1 MSSAVET
8 SNSSFN
14 SRSFYGHLTQTTLV
28 LSVLKVAGLM
38 KQYFLDR
45 QLKKI
50 EREANDE
57 YLQILSFGAQCYATP
72 ELQRLLRE
80 LDKKVQLHA
89 YYRKI
94 VFIVGAST
102 TLWIAFC
109 FLFQSLDYS
118 FGVYATLAMVPLS
131 IIGFTAGNIV
141 LNKRFRAVR
150 DARLIERI
158 IVEELDR
165 RRKDASIY

>member
-1 MSSAVET
+1 
-8 SNSSFN
+8 
-14 SRSFYGHLTQTTLV
+14 
-28 LSVLKVAGLM
+28 M

-45 QLKKI
+45 QLKRI

-57 YLQILSFGAQCYATP
+57 YLQILSFGARCYSTP
-72 ELQRLLRE
+72 ELQRLLRA
-80 LDKKVQLHA
+80 LDKKVQLHD
-89 YYRKI
+89 YYRRM

-118 FGVYATLAMVPLS
+118 IGVYATLFMVPFS
-131 IIGFTAGNIV
+131 IIGFTVGNII
-141 LNKRFRAVR
+141 LNKRFKAVR
-150 DARLIERI
+150 DANLVEKI
-158 IVEELDR
+158 INEELDR

>member
-1 MSSAVET
+1 
-8 SNSSFN
+8 
-14 SRSFYGHLTQTTLV
+14 
-28 LSVLKVAGLM
+28 M

-57 YLQILSFGAQCYATP
+57 FLQILSFGAQCYSTP
-72 ELQRLLRE
+72 ELQNLLRQLE
-80 LDKKVQLHA
+80 NKVQLHA
-89 YYRKI
+89 YYRRI
-94 VFIVGAST
+94 VFIIGAST

-118 FGVYATLAMVPLS
+118 IGVYATLTMVPLS
-131 IIGFTAGNIV
+131 IIGFTAGNII
-141 LNKRFRAVR
+141 LNKRYRAVR
-150 DARLIERI
+150 NANLIEKI

>member
-1 MSSAVET
+1 
-8 SNSSFN
+8 
-14 SRSFYGHLTQTTLV
+14 
-28 LSVLKVAGLM
+28 M

-45 QLKKI
+45 QLKRI

-57 YLQILSFGAQCYATP
+57 FLQILSFGAQCYSTP
-72 ELQRLLRE
+72 DLQDLLRQLE
-80 LDKKVQLHA
+80 MKVQLHA
-89 YYRKI
+89 YYRRI
-94 VFIVGAST
+94 VFIIGAST

-118 FGVYATLAMVPLS
+118 IGVYATLAMVPLS
-131 IIGFTAGNIV
+131 IIGFTAGNMI
-141 LNKRFRAVR
+141 LNKKYRAVR
-150 DARLIERI
+150 DASLVEKI

>member
-1 MSSAVET
+1 
-8 SNSSFN
+8 
-14 SRSFYGHLTQTTLV
+14 
-28 LSVLKVAGLM
+28 M

-57 YLQILSFGAQCYATP
+57 FLQILSFGAQCYSTP
-72 ELQRLLRE
+72 ELQDLLRQ

-89 YYRKI
+89 YYRRI
-94 VFIVGAST
+94 VFIIGAST

-109 FLFQSLDYS
+109 FLFQSLDYPI
-118 FGVYATLAMVPLS
+118 GVYATLAMVPVS
-131 IIGFTAGNIV
+131 IIGFTAGNIF
-141 LNKRFRAVR
+141 LNRKYRAVR
-150 DARLIERI
+150 DAGLVEKI

-165 RRKDASIY
+165 RRKDASSY

>member
-1 MSSAVET
+1 
-8 SNSSFN
+8 
-14 SRSFYGHLTQTTLV
+14 
-28 LSVLKVAGLM
+28 M

-57 YLQILSFGAQCYATP
+57 YLQILTFGARCYTTP
-72 ELQRLLRE
+72 ELNSLLRA

-89 YYRKI
+89 YYRRI
-94 VFIVGAST
+94 VFIIGAST

-118 FGVYATLAMVPLS
+118 IGVYATLAMVPFS
-131 IIGFTAGNIV
+131 IIGFTAGNII
-141 LNKRFRAVR
+141 LNRRYKAVR
-150 DARLIERI
+150 NANLIERI
-158 IVEELDR
+158 IAEELDR